1 MTFLYFRIYY
11 SLDAIWDWIV
21 KVFNKIH
28 IDLHPDLLRIAFSST
43 ATLVIFWACFFSS
56 IFSFRHTCSIMLR
69 SALCAGHSIQ
79 LICFN
84 WSIYTLTIWDW
95 AKSKSIF
102 AIILQCNPHPHPTP
116 LDPHMDLTPF
126 EVQTLKILHIYM
138 YHVGGA
144 LCLLLRQ
151 IKVSEYFSL
160 TTKMAPPPTTL
171 VFYTSTLFG
180 LSNVSKLYTVDG
192 GCTMCFAI
200 CDLLIPTQQSHF
212 FLTMTAL
219 IVLLPL
225 LNWRALI

>member
-1 MTFLYFRIYY
+1 M
-11 SLDAIWDWIV
+11 
-21 KVFNKIH
+21 
-28 IDLHPDLLRIAFSST
+28 LRIAFSST

-79 LICFN
+79 SICFN

-144 LCLLLRQ
+144 LCLLLRRSRYPS
-151 IKVSEYFSL
+151 ISL
-160 TTKMAPPPTTL
+160 WQQKWPPL
-171 VFYTSTLFG
+171 LLWFSTLLHF
-180 LSNVSKLYTVDG
+180 SVFQTSQNYTQLMADVL
-192 GCTMCFAI
+192 CA
-200 CDLLIPTQQSHF
+200 LQSVTSWYQLNNRIF
-212 FLTMTAL
+212 F
-219 IVLLPL
+219 
-225 LNWRALI
+225 